1 VSDLGRQAVV
11 WIYICDLNCSSMA
24 PKKRKSTGEI
34 KTNFVA
40 LSDVKPGQ
48 VVSVKG
54 KVMTKTGVMI
64 FGCTSSYS
72 SLVA

>member
-1 VSDLGRQAVV
+1 
-11 WIYICDLNCSSMA
+11 MA